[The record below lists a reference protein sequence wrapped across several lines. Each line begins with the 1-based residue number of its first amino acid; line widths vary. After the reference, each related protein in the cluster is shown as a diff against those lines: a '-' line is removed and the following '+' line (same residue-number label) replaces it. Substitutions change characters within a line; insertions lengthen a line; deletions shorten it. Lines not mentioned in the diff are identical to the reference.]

1 MSSRWQ
7 ARDDAAGFSCVR
19 QNGRKFL
26 KKEIIKAEDSVGK
39 ILAHDIT
46 RIVKG
51 EFKGSV
57 FKKGHVIRQED
68 VETLLNVGKN
78 NIYVLELTDEEVH
91 EDEAGIRLGNAI
103 SGSGTYTVPPSES
116 RVNVFAEH
124 DGLLKINKEA
134 VNRIND
140 LPYIIVSTLPDNM
153 RVKKGDMVAGT
164 KVIPLV
170 IDAADLRAAE
180 AAASEYDWIIEVKP
194 FQRKKVGCVIT
205 GSEVYYNRIPDAFA
219 PVITEKVE
227 SYGSEILEITYAP
240 DDLEIIS
247 QKILDLKNKG
257 AELIFTTGGMSVD
270 PDDLTPTAIKHA
282 GAEIVTYGASA
293 LPGAMFMMAYLDG
306 IPIMGV
312 PACGMFFRT
321 TVVDLLLPRVLAGER
336 IVRSDITQLG
346 VGGLCMQCEVCV
358 WPKCTFGK

>member
-1 MSSRWQ
+1 MAERE
-7 ARDDAAGFSCVR
+7 V
-19 QNGRKFL
+19 FL
-26 KKEIIKAEDSVGK
+26 KKEIIKTEDAVGK

-57 FKKGHVIRQED
+57 FKKGHIIREED
-68 VETLLNVGKN
+68 VDTLLNVGKS
-78 NIYVLELTDEEVH
+78 NIYVLELSDQEVH
-91 EDEAGIRLGNAI
+91 EDEAGVRLGEAI
-103 SGSGTYTVPPSES
+103 KGNGTYAVAPKES
-116 RVNVFAEH
+116 RVNIFAEY
-124 DGLLKINKEA
+124 DGLLKVNKEA
-134 VNRIND
+134 VNRINE
-140 LPYIIVSTLPDNM
+140 LPYVIVSTLPDNM
-153 RVKKGDMVAGT
+153 RVKKGDMLAGT

-170 IDAADLRAAE
+170 VDAADIEAAE
-180 AAASEYDWIIEVKP
+180 KAASEAGWVLEVKP
-194 FQRKKVGCVIT
+194 FQKKKVGCVIT
-205 GSEVYYNRIPDAFA
+205 GSEVFYNRIPDAFA

-240 DDLEIIS
+240 DDLETIS
-247 QKILDLKNKG
+247 QKIIDLKNKG

-282 GAEIVTYGASA
+282 GAEIVKYGAAA
-293 LPGAMFMMAYLDG
+293 LPGAMFMMAYLDD

-321 TVVDLLLPRVLAGER
+321 TVVDLLLPRVLAGEK
-336 IVRSDITQLG
+336 IEKKDITSLG
-346 VGGLCMQCEVCV
+346 VGGLCMQCNECV

>member
-1 MSSRWQ
+1 MLQ
-7 ARDDAAGFSCVR
+7 AYIVHCIQTGQEED
-19 QNGRKFL
+19 L
-26 KKEIIKAEDSVGK
+26 KKEVIKTNDAVGK

-57 FKKGHVIRQED
+57 FKKGHVIREED
-68 VETLLNVGKN
+68 VDTLLNVGKN
-78 NIYVLELTDEEVH
+78 NIYVLELSDNEIH

-103 SGSGTYTVPPSES
+103 KGNGIRTVPPAES
-116 RVNVFAEH
+116 RVNLFAER
-124 DGLLKINKEA
+124 DGLLKVNKEA
-134 VNRIND
+134 VNKIND
-140 LPYIIVSTLPDNM
+140 LPYIVVSTLPDNM
-153 RVKKGDMVAGT
+153 RVSEGQMIAGT

-170 IDAADLRAAE
+170 VDASDVKAAEDAA
-180 AAASEYDWIIEVKP
+180 AAAGWVLEVKP
-194 FQRKKVGCVIT
+194 FQKKKVGCVIT
-205 GSEVYYNRIPDAFA
+205 GSEVFYNRVPDAFA

-240 DDLEIIS
+240 DDLEVISEKII
-247 QKILDLKNKG
+247 DLKNKG

-270 PDDLTPTAIKHA
+270 PDDLTPSAIKHA
-282 GAEIVTYGASA
+282 GADIVTYGAPA
-293 LPGAMFMMAYLDG
+293 LPGAMFMMAYLDD

-321 TVVDLLLPRVLAGER
+321 TVVDLLLPKIFAGEK
-336 IVRSDITQLG
+336 IEKSDINGFG
-346 VGGLCMQCEVCV
+346 VGGLCMQCDVCI

>member
-1 MSSRWQ
+1 M
-7 ARDDAAGFSCVR
+7 
-19 QNGRKFL
+19 
-26 KKEIIKAEDSVGK
+26 KKEIIKTEEAVGK

-57 FKKGHVIRQED
+57 FKKGHVIREED
-68 VETLLNVGKN
+68 VETLLNVGKS
-78 NIYVLELTDEEVH
+78 NIYVLELAGNEVH
-91 EDEAGIRLGNAI
+91 EDEAGIRLGEAI
-103 SGSGTYTVPPSES
+103 KGSGLYTAGPKES

-124 DGLLKINKEA
+124 DGLLKINVDA
-134 VNRIND
+134 VNKMNS
-140 LPYIIVSTLPDNM
+140 LPYIIVSTLPNNLT
-153 RVKKGDMVAGT
+153 VKKDQMIAGT

-170 IDAADLRAAE
+170 IDSADLEAAEKAADE
-180 AAASEYDWIIEVKP
+180 AGWVLEVKP
-194 FQRKKVGCVIT
+194 FQKKKVGCVIT
-205 GSEVYYNRIPDAFA
+205 GSEVFYNRIPDGFA

-240 DDLEIIS
+240 DDVDIIS
-247 QKILDLKNKG
+247 EKILDLKNKG

-270 PDDLTPTAIKHA
+270 PDDLTPTAIQNA

-293 LPGAMFMMAYLDG
+293 LPGAMFMMAYLDD

-321 TVVDLLLPRVLAGER
+321 TVVDLLLPRILAGEK
-336 IVRSDITQLG
+336 IVRSDITELG
-346 VGGLCMQCEVCV
+346 VGGLCMQCDVCV